1 MKNSNIKLDKLKD
14 KIKLNILYHKNSINL
29 KIENKV

>member
-29 KIENKV
+29 KIENIV